1 MRVTGCPKDL
11 LNGPCGGA
19 LGGVCEVDGRRCPW
33 FSVMERFELLDG
45 APLLV
50 EHPVVVEMERKY
62 RGDVRIKESE
72 FMKNL
77 EKGKAIAVEF
87 PIRLFERGE
96 RKFRRIGDIY
106 TVPDNP
112 LGYPHVSPTSLATW
126 LKTHGFSVM
135 PHLTAKDRNVVAIS
149 SEFRTALEFGFEGV
163 LITTGDWPG
172 FIIQSKP
179 VFDLDS
185 PNMIKLARLM
195 FSGVM
200 PTGEYVE
207 VRERPFV
214 AGTMNPNYPERVEGK
229 RFARKI
235 IAGADLVF
243 TQVVASVEAVRRI
256 PRIIEESKK
265 YAPGEVPVVV
275 SLLYPLTKELES
287 TLRKMGIETG
297 SSFQEIVEEVSSLE
311 LGGINLIVFEE
322 ALWNEKLDE
331 AFEILKSTL

>member
-19 LGGVCEVDGRRCPW
+19 LGGICEVDGRKCPW

-50 EHPVVVEMERKY
+50 EHPVVVEMERRY
-62 RGDVRIKESE
+62 RGDVKIRESE

-96 RKFRRIGDIY
+96 RKFRRVGDIY

-200 PTGEYVE
+200 PTGEYLE
-207 VRERPFV
+207 LEERPFV

-235 IAGADLVF
+235 IAGVDLVF

-256 PRIIEESKK
+256 PRIIEEAKK

-275 SLLYPLTKELES
+275 SFLYPLTKELES